1 MNATCASS
9 KRACAVGG
17 SEMALVPSNQLRDA
31 WASLSRDGYDG
42 VSFGRAWRLTQTEMP
57 SELAKGA
64 RPTYMLEH
72 YGTVVMRTRGDSPTY
87 VRVTSASDRDGVN
100 GLLRLMGVGA
110 RWEVHRSHDL
120 AILTDRATGR
130 TGVVSEGV
138 EMGE

>member
-1 MNATCASS
+1 
-9 KRACAVGG
+9 
-17 SEMALVPSNQLRDA
+17 MALVPSNQLRDA
-31 WASLSRDGYDG
+31 WASLSRDRYDE
-42 VSFGRAWRLTQTEMP
+42 VWFGRAWRLMQTELS

-72 YGTVVMRTRGDSPTY
+72 YRTVVLHTHGDRPTY

-110 RWEVHRSHDL
+110 RWEVHRSHEL

-130 TGVVSEGV
+130 TWEVSEGV
-138 EMGE
+138 EVGE